1 MRDVRLVNQLFR
13 LLSILKY
20 AVGVKRT
27 GAIVLIYA
35 FLGALDL
42 VGVLAFGLIAT
53 EIISGISPTFSAQ
66 TTNRIF
72 ELLALENATLQMR
85 VGLLTAGAVLLMVI
99 KTISLFLVQ
108 KRIYYFLAYK
118 SASLSAFILREI
130 LDRSKNNANS
140 ISTDLYTATT
150 GVQNIYSH
158 IVSNIL
164 TVVADLI
171 VTSFLIIALIVIDPI
186 IALFTIVSFA
196 LLALTLSALSGKRVR
211 ENGRQIGILVRQ
223 SNQEVM
229 EAISAY
235 REIKLRNAGMS
246 FVSRIARTRTLIG
259 RYMVQQQIY
268 PNVSKYVF
276 E

>member
-72 ELLALENATLQMR
+72 EFLALENATLQMR

-99 KTISLFLVQ
+99 KTTSLFLVQ
-108 KRIYYFLAYK
+108 KE
-118 SASLSAFILREI
+118 FI
-130 LDRSKNNANS
+130 
-140 ISTDLYTATT
+140 IS
-150 GVQNIYSH
+150 
-158 IVSNIL
+158 
-164 TVVADLI
+164 
-171 VTSFLIIALIVIDPI
+171 
-186 IALFTIVSFA
+186 
-196 LLALTLSALSGKRVR
+196 
-211 ENGRQIGILVRQ
+211 
-223 SNQEVM
+223 
-229 EAISAY
+229 
-235 REIKLRNAGMS
+235 
-246 FVSRIARTRTLIG
+246 
-259 RYMVQQQIY
+259 
-268 PNVSKYVF
+268 
-276 E
+276 